1 MSKKDFSI
9 VIPYYNKAYE
19 INLVLKSLS
28 LQNYDKTKYEVVI
41 IDDGSDQRIDD
52 IVKKYDSIMDIN
64 YIYIEHTGN
73 RGKNRNLGVKES
85 RGERIIFLDS
95 DIVAERNMIK
105 EFDRE
110 TKDDKKFISVGMRN
124 LLYNYDKNYLD
135 EKMLEYNF
143 DLFKNFPSR
152 KDPRITEI
160 IYEEESGNKMDG
172 KWQLVYT
179 NCLCLWKKEFDEVN
193 GFDEI
198 FSKNWGAEDVELGYR
213 LYRNGCKIDI
223 NQKVETYH
231 LYHPE
236 DFIKR
241 IESLKKN
248 YVIFV
253 NKHPHWQV
261 ELFIREYETWAIEM
275 IELQEKIKKREYIVS
290 DIKNVKE
297 FLNTIPGNSLLC
309 GIENEELLFSDKI
322 ETAFL
327 PESSINNAKIMN
339 IIGIKTYFNDQHFDL
354 AIVSKEYEYLN
365 YGVFVMLI
373 KELERIAKRIIFI
386 NKESEIIEKLYD
398 NKLNYSNSMLHKKN
412 LLFMISN
419 IFSLEINKYFM
430 INLAIACYNR
440 GIITGINMQ
449 YDPFHKI
456 DINSDF
462 MYFNDKSKRE
472 ILNKLIYHELNFIGD
487 QIPCIIDRT
496 VAKSTYRS
504 LGNRMLWNEVYYYN
518 EDKEYKKEILRVVD
532 KVLLKRECDRDKLL
546 LNDTSKMYYL
556 PVGIDKKIINI
567 MGKKSKHKRGK
578 EFVFYWCD
586 KSTGNDS
593 NLEQLIECFTEIF
606 KNNNNV
612 KLKINF
618 TGNNFFYIGNEVTSE
633 AMNQFNASTIN
644 YRKMIFN
651 CYFKELIEK
660 YKKNRSIIVQYG
672 KESEEEILSDLIDS
686 DCYININS
694 RMVIS
699 PLILYS
705 IAFGKKSIILDNDTY
720 NGYGKSKNYLKV
732 KCYKNP
738 VVLSEPLFVQAAKL
752 ETKDYRRYCMSDKPD
767 KESLKNILL
776 YAYKNRDDLMIDQND
791 KNDFIEKHDWEE
803 IVNKLISII

>member
-1 MSKKDFSI
+1 
-9 VIPYYNKAYE
+9 
-19 INLVLKSLS
+19 
-28 LQNYDKTKYEVVI
+28 
-41 IDDGSDQRIDD
+41 
-52 IVKKYDSIMDIN
+52 
-64 YIYIEHTGN
+64 
-73 RGKNRNLGVKES
+73 
-85 RGERIIFLDS
+85 
-95 DIVAERNMIK
+95 
-105 EFDRE
+105 
-110 TKDDKKFISVGMRN
+110 
-124 LLYNYDKNYLD
+124 
-135 EKMLEYNF
+135 
-143 DLFKNFPSR
+143 
-152 KDPRITEI
+152 
-160 IYEEESGNKMDG
+160 
-172 KWQLVYT
+172 
-179 NCLCLWKKEFDEVN
+179 
-193 GFDEI
+193 
-198 FSKNWGAEDVELGYR
+198 
-213 LYRNGCKIDI
+213 
-223 NQKVETYH
+223 
-231 LYHPE
+231 
-236 DFIKR
+236 
-241 IESLKKN
+241 
-248 YVIFV
+248 
-253 NKHPHWQV
+253 
-261 ELFIREYETWAIEM
+261 
-275 IELQEKIKKREYIVS
+275 
-290 DIKNVKE
+290 
-297 FLNTIPGNSLLC
+297 
-309 GIENEELLFSDKI
+309 
-322 ETAFL
+322 
-327 PESSINNAKIMN
+327 
-339 IIGIKTYFNDQHFDL
+339 
-354 AIVSKEYEYLN
+354 
-365 YGVFVMLI
+365 
-373 KELERIAKRIIFI
+373 
-386 NKESEIIEKLYD
+386 
-398 NKLNYSNSMLHKKN
+398 
-412 LLFMISN
+412 
-419 IFSLEINKYFM
+419 
-430 INLAIACYNR
+430 
-440 GIITGINMQ
+440 
-449 YDPFHKI
+449 
-456 DINSDF
+456 
-462 MYFNDKSKRE
+462 
-472 ILNKLIYHELNFIGD
+472 
-487 QIPCIIDRT
+487 
-496 VAKSTYRS
+496 
-504 LGNRMLWNEVYYYN
+504 
-518 EDKEYKKEILRVVD
+518 
-532 KVLLKRECDRDKLL
+532 
-546 LNDTSKMYYL
+546 MYYL